1 MEFAMKK
8 RKFHMIASIL
18 IAAVFSFCRYD
29 KGEGLLILLLSMAL
43 VFYLFLTIRSS
54 IGTIKKDSY
63 FLLGMILLL
72 GLSSFITDNKDIQT
86 TNNLGIFLLTSVTV
100 IHNYYFDNNWS
111 LTKYL
116 GMIVK
121 SFFNII
127 PLTFLPVKEFRELIN
142 YKKIEQNGDNAAV
155 AKKENMSVE
164 ELMPLVASG
173 KVAICA
179 NKHHTCLDPNGVG
192 SMLRTKINVNL
203 GVSRDC
209 KDYDAEMKKVDLA
222 LKFGAEAIMDLI
234 EAKSDYALKASENQL
249 QGKIYDEVVKLR
261 KKIIYEIAFI
271 ESAIDDPEHISLDGY
286 TERLMQVVDAVLIEI
301 EELIKNA
308 ENGKLIKEGI
318 DTVIVGKPNAGKS
331 SLLNRMLGE
340 EKAIVTDIAGTTRD
354 IIQESMKLGGIY
366 LNLIDTAGI
375 HETND
380 VVEKIG
386 VGKAK
391 ECIEKSDLVVYVVD
405 ASVPLD
411 ESDQS
416 IIKMLSGKKV
426 IVLLNKS
433 DMETVVYEQL
443 MKNKIVDIIGNDM
456 DQCRIIST
464 STKEKT
470 GLREFEEQIRDM
482 FFTGEVSFNDEVLIT
497 NVRQERALVDA
508 KESLCLVKQSLKD
521 EMPEDFYSIDLMNAY
536 ASLGSI
542 IGEEV
547 EDDLVQEIFS
557 KFCMGK

>member
-1 MEFAMKK
+1 
-8 RKFHMIASIL
+8 
-18 IAAVFSFCRYD
+18 
-29 KGEGLLILLLSMAL
+29 
-43 VFYLFLTIRSS
+43 
-54 IGTIKKDSY
+54 
-63 FLLGMILLL
+63 
-72 GLSSFITDNKDIQT
+72 
-86 TNNLGIFLLTSVTV
+86 
-100 IHNYYFDNNWS
+100 
-111 LTKYL
+111 
-116 GMIVK
+116 
-121 SFFNII
+121 
-127 PLTFLPVKEFRELIN
+127 
-142 YKKIEQNGDNAAV
+142 
-155 AKKENMSVE
+155 
-164 ELMPLVASG
+164 
-173 KVAICA
+173 
-179 NKHHTCLDPNGVG
+179 
-192 SMLRTKINVNL
+192 
-203 GVSRDC
+203 
-209 KDYDAEMKKVDLA
+209 
-222 LKFGAEAIMDLI
+222 MDLI

-354 IIQESMKLGGIY
+354 IIQESMKLGDIS

-391 ECIEKSDLVVYVVD
+391 ECIEKADLVVYVVD

-416 IIKMLSGKKV
+416 IIEMLSGKKV

-443 MKNKIVDIIGNDM
+443 MRNKIVDIIGNDM

-482 FFTGEVSFNDEVLIT
+482 FLQ
-497 NVRQERALVDA
+497 VR
-508 KESLCLVKQSLKD
+508 
-521 EMPEDFYSIDLMNAY
+521 FHLMM
-536 ASLGSI
+536 
-542 IGEEV
+542 
-547 EDDLVQEIFS
+547 
-557 KFCMGK
+557 KFLLQMCDRREHW